1 MLNFK
6 IVTKTTK
13 MITHQLGR
21 HSIKPIQT
29 LLRRDKS
36 YDVVIAGGGSGGISV
51 AARLAKKLGKGK
63 VAVIEPSSVSFFFG
77 NCLI

>member
-1 MLNFK
+1 
-6 IVTKTTK
+6 

-21 HSIKPIQT
+21 HAIKPIQT
-29 LLRRDKS
+29 LFRRDKS

-63 VAVIEPSSVSFFFG
+63 VAVIEPSSVSFFCKVFFFIIIEIYYF
-77 NCLI
+77 LIFL